1 MILAEIVNSKEA
13 ELQRNYQSFADQ
25 FGLSKKQVREAIQRL
40 VERKLITTDFRTITQ
55 HGIVLN
61 NVLFIGINESEI
73 EMLWESK

>member
-1 MILAEIVNSKEA
+1 M
-13 ELQRNYQSFADQ
+13 
-25 FGLSKKQVREAIQRL
+25 QRL

-73 EMLWESK
+73 EMLGESK